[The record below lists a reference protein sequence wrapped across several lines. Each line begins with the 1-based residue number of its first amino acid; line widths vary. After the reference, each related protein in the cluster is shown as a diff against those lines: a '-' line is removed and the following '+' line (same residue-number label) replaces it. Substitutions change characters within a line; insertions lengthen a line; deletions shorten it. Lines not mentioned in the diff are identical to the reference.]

1 MESKSKPTKIQSTK
15 IQSTKIQSTK
25 TQITLCPVTN
35 VLHEMYLESLSSKE
49 LKAYAI
55 AKQHLGLSFTL
66 EKSVGYL
73 NWKLKHTHT

>member
-15 IQSTKIQSTK
+15 TQIYITP
-25 TQITLCPVTN
+25 QITLCPVTN
-35 VLHEMYLESLSSKE
+35 VLHEMYLESLSPKE